1 MNKICEDIIKVCANI
16 IKLTEDAGISM
27 NTTTAG
33 MMDVQPITLAGEE
46 QPSKKYEKE
55 TKNSEKKAMLGY
67 KYQKSRESRKSIVQ
81 QRKSPPFL

>member
-1 MNKICEDIIKVCANI
+1 MNKICEEIIKVCANI

-27 NTTTAG
+27 NTSIAG
-33 MMDVQPITLAGEE
+33 MMDSQPITLAGEE
-46 QPSKKYEKE
+46 QPSKKYKKE

-81 QRKSPPFL
+81 